1 MVARKARLSHHAR
14 LKKPEEYRRVF
25 SGNPVK
31 IQSKALTLLA
41 LPNVLEQPRLG
52 ITVSKKHVPLSIQRN
67 RLKRL
72 VRESFRAHQN
82 ELAPL
87 DVVIM
92 ARSNIAELSNQE
104 IIKHLNEHM
113 NALVKKCEIS

>member
-1 MVARKARLSHHAR
+1 MATRQARLSHHAR
-14 LKKPEEYRRVF
+14 LKRPEEYHRVF

-41 LPNVLEQPRLG
+41 LPNVLGQPRLG
-52 ITVSKKHVPLSIQRN
+52 IAVPKKHVPLSVQRN

-82 ELAPL
+82 KLMPL
-87 DVVIM
+87 DIVIM
-92 ARSNIAELSNQE
+92 ARSNVAELSNRE
-104 IIKHLNEHM
+104 IVNRLNEQM
-113 NALVKKCEIS
+113 DALVKKCGIS